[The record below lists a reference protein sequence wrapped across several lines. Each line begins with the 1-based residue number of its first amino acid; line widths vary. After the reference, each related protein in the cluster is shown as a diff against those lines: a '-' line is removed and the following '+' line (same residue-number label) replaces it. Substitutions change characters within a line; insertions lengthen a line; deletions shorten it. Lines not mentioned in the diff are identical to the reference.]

1 MSHLNFP
8 SIAQKQIDIIYGMP
22 SNKNTLGVFGQL
34 QDIRNTLRVFQAIL
48 KSGALTVRH
57 SHTIK
62 RYN

>member
-1 MSHLNFP
+1 MECQVIS
-8 SIAQKQIDIIYGMP
+8 
-22 SNKNTLGVFGQL
+22 FGQL